1 MSFLV
6 LRRPGIVMSEY
17 RLKAVKCSCIRGNG
31 GRGNFE
37 GPPLHRRM
45 RKWTAKLSES
55 PHQTLQNQ
63 GVFIVTEKMPTTDKT
78 TGTAQDSCVLSCLP
92 LAPPSPSWALTLKTV
107 LLPWVGSCCWRSQGG
122 RCQCPGFFCSDLSG
136 GGGPSRMNANGSPLF
151 PPTQNSWGRE

>member
-1 MSFLV
+1 
-6 LRRPGIVMSEY
+6 MSEY

-92 LAPPSPSWALTLKTV
+92 LAPPSPRLGLDLEDSATPLGG
-107 LLPWVGSCCWRSQGG
+107 LL
-122 RCQCPGFFCSDLSG
+122 LLEE
-136 GGGPSRMNANGSPLF
+136 SR
-151 PPTQNSWGRE
+151 